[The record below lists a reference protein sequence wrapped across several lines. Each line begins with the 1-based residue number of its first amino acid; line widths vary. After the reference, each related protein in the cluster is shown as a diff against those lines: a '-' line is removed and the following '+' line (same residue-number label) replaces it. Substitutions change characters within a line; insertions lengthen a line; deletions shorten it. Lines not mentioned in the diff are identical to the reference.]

1 LSGDLVLLVKVPSA
15 QTRIVIA
22 LGCSTLMHLVALHG
36 IVREPPADRVVFAI
50 DVRLLPGLVDAGRVD
65 PAPRPDPAIPE
76 AEKPAA
82 LPEPLVLRPRE
93 VPAQRAPVERSPDQ
107 VFSVREQEAARGR
120 PGGVQLLVSVFETV
134 EPAVPASLR
143 VPDLAIG
150 EFRTWREL
158 SVPPEPLAPIE
169 PVDPRRR
176 GAPLARVDVRLL
188 VLIDETGRVVAA
200 PGFENDPDAG
210 NYEAA
215 AREAVLTAKY
225 TPPEIAGRRVK
236 ARIPM
241 MFRFGYE

>member
-1 LSGDLVLLVKVPSA
+1 MKAPSA
-15 QTRIVIA
+15 PTRIAIA
-22 LGCSTLMHLVALHG
+22 LGCSTLLHLATLLG
-36 IVREPPADRVVFAI
+36 IVREPPADRAISAI
-50 DVRLLPGLVDAGRVD
+50 DVRLLPGPVDAGRVD
-65 PAPRPDPAIPE
+65 PAPRPDPVTPDV
-76 AEKPAA
+76 EKPAA
-82 LPEPLVLRPRE
+82 MPEPIVLWPRE
-93 VPAQRAPVERSPDQ
+93 VPVQRAPVERSPDQ
-107 VFSVREQEAARGR
+107 VFSVREEDPARGR
-120 PGGVQLLVSVFETV
+120 PAGVQLLVSVFETV

-143 VPDLAIG
+143 VPDIPIG
-150 EFRTWREL
+150 EFRSWREL

-176 GAPLARVDVRLL
+176 GAPLARVDIRLL

-215 AREAVLTAKY
+215 AREAVLTVRY
-225 TPPEIAGRRVK
+225 TPPEIAGKRVK